1 MGQII
6 EMQGTVFVEN
16 RLATA
21 ALFLTGFPL
30 IPRRGGSAWCACDK
44 REACHNNKR
53 RSGVNLVERHGT
65 LVVLSVDLIGV
76 RRLA

>member
-16 RLATA
+16 RLATT

-30 IPRRGGSAWCACDK
+30 IPRSGGSAWGACDK
-44 REACHNNKR
+44 RETCHNNKR
-53 RSGVNLVERHGT
+53 HSGVNLVEGHGA
-65 LVVLSVDLIGV
+65 LIVLSVDLIGV
-76 RRLA
+76 T